1 MSLPLQSVMMPP
13 LPHPSLDEPDSAHKD
28 MPRPL
33 DGSPPGD
40 VSDTQRGVVTPV
52 VGVAS
57 KKELVKAE
65 SMSDN
70 QMETGATLKK
80 KLSQSLDNIRD
91 AIAKLGTD

>member
-1 MSLPLQSVMMPP
+1 MMPP
-13 LPHPSLDEPDSAHKD
+13 LPHPSLDKPDSAHKD
-28 MPRPL
+28 MLRPL

-40 VSDTQRGVVTPV
+40 VSDTQGCVVTPV

-70 QMETGATLKK
+70 QQMETGATLKK

-91 AIAKLGTD
+91 AIAKLETD